1 MSSTIWTA
9 GPDETSMPTVLSVQ
23 SRVAYGHVGNAAS
36 VFPLQRLGI
45 EAWAL
50 DTVAFSNHTGHGKW
64 RGSAVAATEIAA
76 LFEGIAALGVLPQI
90 DAVLSGYLGDAATGP
105 VLLDIVAR
113 VRAANPR
120 ALFCVDPVIGDVDTG
135 SYVTQGIAEFFRDR
149 ALAVADIV
157 TPNLFELEYL
167 TGARIASLAEAADA
181 AEALRARGP
190 GIVLLTSLALE
201 PDHVTMLAR
210 GPDGAWAV
218 ETPRIPVMLNGSGD
232 VTAALFLARL
242 LLGESLPEALA
253 KTAASIFAVI
263 ETTARLGRVELAL
276 VAAQDE
282 LAEPSRRFA
291 PRRL

>member
-1 MSSTIWTA
+1 MTSA
-9 GPDETSMPTVLSVQ
+9 GAERGAVPSVLSVQ

-50 DTVAFSNHTGHGKW
+50 DTVAFSNHTGHGRW
-64 RGSAVAATEIAA
+64 RGSAVAAAQIAE

-105 VLLDIVAR
+105 VLLDIVER
-113 VRAANPR
+113 VREANPR
-120 ALFCVDPVIGDVDTG
+120 ALFCFDPVIGDTDTG
-135 SYVTQGIAEFFRDR
+135 SYVTPGIAEFFRDR
-149 ALAVADIV
+149 ALALADIV

-167 TGARIASLAEAADA
+167 TGTRIAGLAEAADA
-181 AEALRARGP
+181 AAMLRARGP
-190 GIVLLTSLALE
+190 EIVLLTSLALE
-201 PDHVTMLAR
+201 PGRITMLAR

-218 ETPRIPVMLNGSGD
+218 ETPHLPVVLNGCGD
-232 VTAALFLARL
+232 VTAALFLAWL
-242 LLGESLPEALA
+242 LRGESLPEALA

-263 ETTARLGRVELAL
+263 ETTARLGRYELAL

-282 LAEPSRRFA
+282 LAAPSRRFA
-291 PRRL
+291 PQLL

>member
-1 MSSTIWTA
+1 
-9 GPDETSMPTVLSVQ
+9 MPAVLSVQ

-50 DTVAFSNHTGHGKW
+50 DTVAFSNHTGHGRW
-64 RGSAVAATEIAA
+64 RGAAVAAPQIAE

-113 VRAANPR
+113 VREANPR

-135 SYVTQGIAEFFRDR
+135 SYVTPGIAEFFRDR
-149 ALAVADIV
+149 ALALADIA

-167 TGARIASLAEAADA
+167 TGTRIASLTEAAEAA
-181 AEALRARGP
+181 EMLRARGP
-190 GIVLLTSLALE
+190 EIVLLTSLALE
-201 PDHVTMLAR
+201 PGRLTMLAR

-218 ETPRIPVMLNGSGD
+218 ETPHLPVVLNGCGD

-242 LLGESLPEALA
+242 LRGESLPDTLALA
-253 KTAASIFAVI
+253 AASIFAVI

-282 LAEPSRRFA
+282 LAAPSRRFI
-291 PRRL
+291 PRRV